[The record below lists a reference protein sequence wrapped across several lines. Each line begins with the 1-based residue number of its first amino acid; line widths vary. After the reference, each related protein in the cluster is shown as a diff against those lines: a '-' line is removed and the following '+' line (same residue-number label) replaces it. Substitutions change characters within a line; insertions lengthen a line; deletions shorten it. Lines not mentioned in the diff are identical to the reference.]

1 MGKLAHQRKEVSMD
15 RFILKKLPFLMFLF
29 VLGCNG
35 GLGLVEIEGPIV
47 SSEEIVK
54 DLKRFEEN
62 PAIKGVLVVVNS
74 PGGGVGA
81 SQEICEAIKR
91 LKKADKKV
99 VVSMS
104 SVAASGGYYV
114 SAPAD
119 KIVALPGTLTGSIG
133 VILNFPV
140 YEELLDKVGIQL
152 YTVKSREHKD
162 IGSGFRQPT
171 EQDTLLLKAMIDD
184 VYNQFLEEVVA
195 GRGLPFDSVY
205 AIADGRIITGRQAYS
220 YGLVD
225 TLGTRDDAH
234 RILAELCGLEGT
246 PKLIEI
252 PKRKSFLERFLESK
266 FNQLFQPSLRYELDL
281 R

>member
-1 MGKLAHQRKEVSMD
+1 MGRIV
-15 RFILKKLPFLMFLF
+15 LKRLPLLMLFAAF
-29 VLGCNG
+29 VLGCKG
-35 GLGLVEIEGPIV
+35 GLGLVEIDGPIAE
-47 SSEEIVK
+47 SKEIVE
-54 DLKRFEEN
+54 DLKKFEEN
-62 PAIKGVLVVVNS
+62 PSIAGVLVVVNS

-91 LKKADKKV
+91 VKQAGKKV

-114 SAPAD
+114 AAPAD

-140 YEELLDKVGIQL
+140 YEELMDKVGIRF

-171 EQDTLLLKAMIDD
+171 AQDTLLLKAMIDD
-184 VYNQFLEEVVA
+184 VYHQFLDEVVA
-195 GRGLPFDSVY
+195 GRDLPPDSVY
-205 AIADGRIITGRQAYS
+205 AIADGRILSGRQAYS

-252 PKRKSFLERFLESK
+252 PKKKKFLEEFFASK
-266 FNQLFQPSLRYELDL
+266 LDQLFMPSLRYELQL
-281 R
+281 K

>member
-1 MGKLAHQRKEVSMD
+1 MS
-15 RFILKKLPFLMFLF
+15 RFVLKRLPFLIFPVVF
-29 VLGCNG
+29 VLGCKAG
-35 GLGLVEIEGPIV
+35 VLGLVEIEGPIV
-47 SSEEIVK
+47 SSNEISK

-91 LKKADKKV
+91 VKSADKKV
-99 VVSMS
+99 VVYMS

-114 SAPAD
+114 AAPAD

-133 VILNFPV
+133 VILSFPV
-140 YEELLDKVGIQL
+140 YEELLGKIGVKVYAI
-152 YTVKSREHKD
+152 KSREYKD

-171 EQDTLLLKAMIDD
+171 ERDTLLLKAMIDD
-184 VYNQFLEEVVA
+184 VYNQFLEEVA
-195 GRGLPFDSVY
+195 EGRGLPFDSVY
-205 AIADGRIITGRQAYS
+205 AIADGRIISGRQAYS

-246 PKLIEI
+246 PKLAKI
-252 PKRKSFLERFLESK
+252 PKRKSFLEELLESK
-266 FNQLFQPSLRYELDL
+266 LDQILMPSLRYELQL